1 MFGHIKHP
9 VRGTAQLVSYEETGK
24 KDASETTIKAQ
35 LMIQGDGVLPTP
47 VESDVKVSNSEM
59 PVSAGKIWNVEFE
72 RDDPSHFKLLEGALA
87 PVVAVAGP
95 QSTVDVS
102 QMFDQALDQVTGGVN
117 KKSAV
122 HDVSGT
128 STPEQVVDLRGQDS
142 ELVHDALAQV
152 QQTYGIDLTQV
163 VAAAQQAAAAWRS
176 QMPGVAAL
184 SASAPAAGGTDELL
198 SKLERLGNLHTSGV
212 LTDAEFA
219 AAKQKLLGDTPEP
232 PSADPPA
239 A

>member
-35 LMIQGDGVLPTP
+35 LMIQGDGVLPTS

-87 PVVAVAGP
+87 PVVAVAEP
-95 QSTVDVS
+95 QSTVDMP
-102 QMFDQALDQVTGGVN
+102 QMIDQALDQVTGGVN
-117 KKSAV
+117 KSAV
-122 HDVSGT
+122 LNVSGT
-128 STPEQVVDLRGQDS
+128 SAPEQVVDLRGQDS
-142 ELVHDALAQV
+142 EHVHDALAQV

-176 QMPGVAAL
+176 QMPGVAAP
-184 SASAPAAGGTDELL
+184 SASAPAAGTDELL